1 MSYVSEKTN
10 SSNVTNEFD
19 SEFKFNSYCKSII
32 NKTNKMTN
40 TFFRKKTRLNSVK
53 PPTIISLNKKPEDIS
68 SYDSRNY
75 KLEENKNSI
84 LSKNNRK
91 NRLNKINM
99 LFKNLLIREKQKTYR
114 KNLVQINQ
122 YNMYIKEE
130 QKNPQI
136 IVNNNSSLLKT
147 FLSQTRS
154 NFNNKYKVIYSISDW
169 KQKDKVKTLLNSI
182 KKNQHKNN
190 FSDFLKVKLL
200 KKCSSSK
207 MRLKKIDK
215 NKNNNFEKVD
225 SSQTSLINNFTNDY
239 LKDILHKNNLIK
251 IKTMNEIKSKPKPY
265 QLRKSAT
272 DIFYRNNTFF
282 KTMPM
287 PIKKLKINKKNS
299 FA

>member
-19 SEFKFNSYCKSII
+19 SEFKFNSYCRSII

-40 TFFRKKTRLNSVK
+40 TFFRKKTRLNSFK
-53 PPTIISLNKKPEDIS
+53 PSTIISLNKNPKVIS
-68 SYDSRNY
+68 NYGNRNY

-190 FSDFLKVKLL
+190 LFDFLKTKLL
-200 KKCSSSK
+200 KRCYS
-207 MRLKKIDK
+207 
-215 NKNNNFEKVD
+215 
-225 SSQTSLINNFTNDY
+225 
-239 LKDILHKNNLIK
+239 
-251 IKTMNEIKSKPKPY
+251 
-265 QLRKSAT
+265 
-272 DIFYRNNTFF
+272 
-282 KTMPM
+282 
-287 PIKKLKINKKNS
+287 
-299 FA
+299 